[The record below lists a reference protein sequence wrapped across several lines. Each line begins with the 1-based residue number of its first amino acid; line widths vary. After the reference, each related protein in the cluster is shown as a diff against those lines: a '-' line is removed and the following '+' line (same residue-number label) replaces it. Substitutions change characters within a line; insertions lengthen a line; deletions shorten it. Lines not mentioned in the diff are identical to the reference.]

1 MRAIVTG
8 GAGFIGSHLV
18 NALLERGDDVLVI
31 DDLSHGR
38 REQVAPEA
46 EFVERDIR
54 EPVSDVFAHFSP
66 DTCFHLA
73 AQANVRASVARPAED
88 AAVNVLGTVHV
99 LEAAHQ
105 QDAKIVFTSTGGAIY
120 GECDRPAREDDPPEP
135 ISPYG
140 TAKLAA
146 ENYLLTFNRLH
157 GSQHTILRYAN
168 VYGPR
173 QDSELEGG
181 VVAIFF
187 ERFREGE
194 PATIFGDGKQTRDF
208 VHVSDIVA
216 ATLAAAE
223 KEGLFNVASGTETS
237 VFELHELCRRASGTE
252 GEAQFAPERLG
263 EIERSVLD
271 AAHAANGLGWKP
283 KLSLEEGLR
292 ATWEWEE

>member
-1 MRAIVTG
+1 VRAIVTG
-8 GAGFIGSHLV
+8 GAGFIGSHLTD
-18 NALLERGDDVLVI
+18 ALLERGDDVLVI
-31 DDLSHGR
+31 DDLSHGH

-54 EPVSDVFAHFSP
+54 EPVRDVFARFRP

-73 AQANVRASVARPAED
+73 AQANVRASVERPAED

-99 LEAAHQ
+99 LEAAEE
-105 QDAKIVFTSTGGAIY
+105 QDAKIVFSSTGGAIY
-120 GECDRPAREDDPPEP
+120 GECQRPAREDDPPEP

-146 ENYLLTFNRLH
+146 ENYLRAFNRLH

-187 ERFREGE
+187 ERFRNGE
-194 PATIFGDGKQTRDF
+194 RATIFGDGKQTRDF
-208 VHVSDIVA
+208 VHVSDIVG

-223 KEGLFNVASGTETS
+223 KEGLFNVATGTETS
-237 VFELHELCRRASGTE
+237 VLELHELCRSASGTE
-252 GEAQFAPERLG
+252 GEANFEPERLG

-271 AAHAANGLGWKP
+271 AAHAANGLAWKP

-292 ATWEWEE
+292 ATWEWKE

>member
-1 MRAIVTG
+1 VRAIVTG
-8 GAGFIGSHLV
+8 GAGFIGSHLTD
-18 NALLERGDDVLVI
+18 ALLERGDDVLVI
-31 DDLSHGR
+31 DDLSHGH

-54 EPVSDVFAHFSP
+54 EPVRDVFARFRP

-73 AQANVRASVARPAED
+73 AQANVRASVERPAED

-99 LEAAHQ
+99 LEAAEE
-105 QDAKIVFTSTGGAIY
+105 QDAKIVFSSTGGAIY
-120 GECDRPAREDDPPEP
+120 GECQRPAREDDPTEP

-146 ENYLLTFNRLH
+146 ENYLRTFNRLH
-157 GSQHTILRYAN
+157 GAQHTILRYAN

-173 QDSELEGG
+173 QNSELEGG

-187 ERFREGE
+187 ERFRHGE
-194 PATIFGDGKQTRDF
+194 RATIFGDGKQTRDF
-208 VHVSDIVA
+208 VHVSDIVG

-223 KEGLFNVASGTETS
+223 KEGLFNVATGTETS

-252 GEAQFAPERLG
+252 GEAQFEPERLG

-283 KLSLEEGLR
+283 KLSLAEGLR
-292 ATWEWEE
+292 ATWKWEE